1 MKKGQPTKTAYIPLY
16 CNGSKSS
23 SNLESFCSNQNGGT
37 KFIETMN
44 EAEAKNQAAIALK
57 ELNKALLLIYPF
69 RNEGWALDFLDEVN
83 SLSVKY

>member
-1 MKKGQPTKTAYIPLY
+1 MILAHKVWVQILVGVL
-16 CNGSKSS
+16 
-23 SNLESFCSNQNGGT
+23 L
-37 KFIETMN
+37 KFITMN
-44 EAEAKNQAAIALK
+44 EEEAKNQAAIALK

>member
-1 MKKGQPTKTAYIPLY
+1 MLY
-16 CNGSKSS
+16 N
-23 SNLESFCSNQNGGT
+23 
-37 KFIETMN
+37 MN

>member
-1 MKKGQPTKTAYIPLY
+1 MGVLIKYNTMK
-16 CNGSKSS
+16 
-23 SNLESFCSNQNGGT
+23 E
-37 KFIETMN
+37 E
-44 EAEAKNQAAIALK
+44 EAKNQAAIALK